1 VAELVFDGPDDFLR
15 VVRDRDEA
23 LAALEELYQANDRA
37 QSWERLANALA
48 NARAILAKH
57 GKGKGE

>member
-1 VAELVFDGPDDFLR
+1 MAELVFDGPDDFLR